1 MNLYIN
7 KDLAI
12 EKGLISNDKISIYD
26 KLENFYKYLFEKYLL
41 TKVDLKKYYNMI
53 NESDLEFKPSIN
65 LVNPTLN
72 DLNEY
77 FNFNYI
83 YLMNN
88 FFIEKLSMEDIN
100 LLKVAMDN
108 NTASKE
114 VLEVIEKT
122 YKDVIKNN
130 FIGNKYSDDTYS
142 IIYGKSTL
150 DNSAPNDSII
160 FKIFYSVIDKNED
173 KDTFISRYTSIIEF
187 MNNLKKDLK
196 EEVESKLN
204 INCTVL
210 LEFK

>member
-196 EEVESKLN
+196 DEVESKLN
-204 INCTVL
+204 INCTIL